1 MTQLK
6 DIRSESKEFLQAS
19 SDAASMVVAARSGVI
34 MLQNKPNSD
43 SEWIDLSQDLNTIVS
58 KQGASIPE
66 MTDSREKMY
75 PEAPIEQNTL
85 SETAINQPHQQL
97 ISEKDYEI
105 QSHYVETAA
114 FKGASQKESNR
125 SLAVG
130 HVSLHSSRN
139 KQA

>member
-1 MTQLK
+1 
-6 DIRSESKEFLQAS
+6 
-19 SDAASMVVAARSGVI
+19 
-34 MLQNKPNSD
+34 
-43 SEWIDLSQDLNTIVS
+43 
-58 KQGASIPE
+58 

-85 SETAINQPHQQL
+85 SDTALNQPHQQL

-105 QSHYVETAA
+105 QSHHVETAA
-114 FKGASQKESNR
+114 FKGVSQHESNR

-139 KQA
+139 NKQAQSQA